1 MAVAEDMGSTA
12 AVGAVGPGG
21 TDEGDVIGLTDF
33 DLEVDGNDVEEG
45 ARDVLGAEVVADV
58 EEELVGTGEH
68 GVALEEGSVAAA
80 GGVGCGI
87 GEEGGVAE
95 ELDADAGAGFA

>member
-1 MAVAEDMGSTA
+1 M
-12 AVGAVGPGG
+12 
-21 TDEGDVIGLTDF
+21 IGLTDF

-68 GVALEEGSVAAA
+68 GVALEEGGVAAA
-80 GGVGCGI
+80 GGVGGGI
-87 GEEGGVAE
+87 GEVGGVAE

>member
-1 MAVAEDMGSTA
+1 
-12 AVGAVGPGG
+12 
-21 TDEGDVIGLTDF
+21 VIGLTGF
-33 DLEVDGNDVEEG
+33 DLKVDGNDVEEG

-58 EEELVGTGEH
+58 KEELVGAGEH

-80 GGVGCGI
+80 GGVGGGI
-87 GEEGGVAE
+87 GEECGVAE

>member
-1 MAVAEDMGSTA
+1 
-12 AVGAVGPGG
+12 
-21 TDEGDVIGLTDF
+21 VIGLTGF

-45 ARDVLGAEVVADV
+45 ARDVLGAEVFADV
-58 EEELVGTGEH
+58 EEELVGAGEH
-68 GVALEEGSVAAA
+68 GVAFEEGSVAAA
-80 GGVGCGI
+80 GCVGGGI

>member
-1 MAVAEDMGSTA
+1 MTG
-12 AVGAVGPGG
+12 
-21 TDEGDVIGLTDF
+21 F

-58 EEELVGTGEH
+58 EEELVGAREH

-80 GGVGCGI
+80 GGVG
-87 GEEGGVAE
+87 GGVE
-95 ELDADAGAGFA
+95 EESVVLKELDADTGGGLARGGVEDMGGEFWRHGDRARGVGKTL